1 MANIIDQIMQFF
13 TSDEFQALMTSI
25 GSILL
30 AISPMLYKIIT
41 SKLTKWKIKYD
52 AKTGELKEAIG
63 IIDEYKARAEAEA
76 LRAKQTIDEL
86 TLLINKQNE
95 AMKLAF
101 DRSNLKEDVKS
112 EIGKML
118 KPIAE
123 PILNAEKIINV
134 ARTAL
139 QEDEIKKDDTLPV
152 ETPIEKPKPKR
163 VF

>member
-1 MANIIDQIMQFF
+1 MANIIDQIMKFF
-13 TSDEFQALMTSI
+13 TSNEFQALMTSI
-25 GSILL
+25 GSIIL

-52 AKTGELKEAIG
+52 AKTGELKEAIS
-63 IIDEYKARAEAEA
+63 IIDEYKARAEQEA
-76 LRAKQTIDEL
+76 AKAKQTIDEL
-86 TLLINKQNE
+86 TTLINKQND

-101 DRSNLKEDVKS
+101 DRSNLKEDVKTQ
-112 EIGKML
+112 IGKML
-118 KPIAE
+118 KPMAE
-123 PILNAEKIINV
+123 PVLNAEKIINV

-152 ETPIEKPKPKR
+152 ETPVEKPKLKR